1 MRRPYPQQLSL
12 VITRDGISELAFEY
26 PPNFGINS
34 FAMTGSLLNHN
45 EDSQGVEFGD
55 WNSVEEAEQGGKL
68 RAQYVAEWAADLEAN
83 SG

>member
-1 MRRPYPQQLSL
+1 MVVTP
-12 VITRDGISELAFEY
+12 DGISELAFEY
-26 PPNFGINS
+26 PPDFGLAS
-34 FAMTGSLLNHN
+34 FDRWLIFNHK

-55 WNSVEEAEQGGKL
+55 WNSVAEAQHGGTL